1 MKAILI
7 SALVLVTLLITV
19 FINLINDY
27 EGEDKRD

>member
-1 MKAILI
+1 MIGILI
-7 SALVLVTLLITV
+7 AALVFATVLITV

>member
-7 SALVLVTLLITV
+7 ATTVLIMVLITV
-19 FINLINDY
+19 FINLIKDY

>member
-7 SALVLVTLLITV
+7 AALVLITVLITV

>member
-7 SALVLVTLLITV
+7 AIIVLIMVLITV

>member
-7 SALVLVTLLITV
+7 ATTVLIMVLITV

>member
-7 SALVLVTLLITV
+7 ASLVFITVFITV

>member
-7 SALVLVTLLITV
+7 AALVLVIVLITV

>member
-7 SALVLVTLLITV
+7 AALVLVTVLITV

>member
-7 SALVLVTLLITV
+7 ATTVLVMVLITV